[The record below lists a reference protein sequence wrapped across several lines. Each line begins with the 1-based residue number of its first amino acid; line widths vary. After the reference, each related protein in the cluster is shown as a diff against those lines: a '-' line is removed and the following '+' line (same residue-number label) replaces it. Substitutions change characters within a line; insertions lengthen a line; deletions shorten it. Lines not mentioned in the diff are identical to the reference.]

1 MPENE
6 KEKKELEVKLD
17 DVVEGQEVDVPLNP
31 LEKLQQEQEKPS
43 SESEK
48 EEEDKQTYKKEK
60 DHGTDISYENEVKY
74 DVETKPTE
82 NIPSYSED
90 LPYSVKVRKR
100 IQKEVAKRAEAEQR
114 NVDLEQ
120 KISMMEK
127 RTYDMANKSLS
138 NQATAVSNE
147 LKSAIEEGNTDK
159 QVKLYENLAEIRSQ
173 ITKTEDY
180 AARVPKV
187 KEKKDKAPPL
197 ASEWVK
203 ENSLWFNKP
212 GYRKETAMAYGIDA
226 ELTEEGWDVHDPGYY
241 DEMTKRLKA
250 SGLNYF
256 NKAEENTSKS
266 NQNVVQKTN
275 RVQSPVAGVSRKKGT
290 SSNRVKLTGD
300 DLATA
305 KTFGININDD
315 AALKRFAKEVKD
327 FSDSNTGTT

>member
-82 NIPSYSED
+82 KIPSYSED

-173 ITKTEDY
+173 MTKTEDY

-203 ENSLWFNKP
+203 ENSQWFNKP
-212 GYRKETAMAYGIDA
+212 GFRKETAMAYGIDA

-241 DEMTKRLKA
+241 DEMNKRLKA
-250 SGLNYF
+250 SGLGYF
-256 NKAEENTSKS
+256 TKSEENTSKS